1 MYLEISV
8 ADLCTMCTYNLLN
21 IVIVLK
27 NSKNYFVSMKT
38 YFLYYSNSTS
48 ICLLKFTLKF
58 QLQTCVEYLLS
69 LVIILI
75 NSEFY
80 KVWCV

>member
-1 MYLEISV
+1 MYLEILV
-8 ADLCTMCTYNLLN
+8 ADLCIYNLLS
-21 IVIVLK
+21 IIIVLK
-27 NSKNYFVSMKT
+27 NSESYFVSMKT

-48 ICLLKFTLKF
+48 ICLLKCTLKF

-69 LVIILI
+69 LIILI